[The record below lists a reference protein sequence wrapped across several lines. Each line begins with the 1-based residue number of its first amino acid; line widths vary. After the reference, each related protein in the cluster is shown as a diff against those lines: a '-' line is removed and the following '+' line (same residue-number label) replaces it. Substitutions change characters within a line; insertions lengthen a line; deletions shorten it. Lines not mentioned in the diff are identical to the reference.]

1 MERNKRRLVT
11 GLAAAG
17 VLAGAL
23 AGGGAALAATSGS
36 SQPAVTAAAFG
47 PPAASAAA
55 ARPATPAAGK
65 HPARYLRR
73 VHAGRLVL
81 RTSAAYLGLTPAQLR
96 EQLEAGKSLAAVAA
110 ARGKSVGGLEDAIVA
125 AAGKRIDA
133 SKLTAARKAAL
144 TADVRAHVGT
154 FVNTVH
160 PFRAAAR
167 KLAEG
172 AVPAPAPSTPASS
185 AAAA

>member
-23 AGGGAALAATSGS
+23 AGGGAALAATTGSG
-36 SQPAVTAAAFG
+36 QPAVTAAAFG
-47 PPAASAAA
+47 TPAATATTATT
-55 ARPATPAAGK
+55 ATPAAGR

-73 VHAGRLVL
+73 AHAARLVL
-81 RTSAAYLGLTPAQLR
+81 RASAAYLGLTPAELR
-96 EQLEAGKSLAAVAA
+96 AQLEAGKSLAAVAT

-125 AAGKRIDA
+125 AVDKRIDA

-144 TADVRAHVGT
+144 TADVQAHVGT
-154 FVNTVH
+154 FVNAVH
-160 PFRAAAR
+160 PFREAAR
-167 KLAEG
+167 RLARG
-172 AVPAPAPSTPASS
+172 AVPAPAPSASS
-185 AAAA
+185 TAAA

>member
-23 AGGGAALAATSGS
+23 AGGGAALAATTGSG
-36 SQPAVTAAAFG
+36 QPAVTAAAFG
-47 PPAASAAA
+47 TPAATATA
-55 ARPATPAAGK
+55 ATPAAGR

-73 VHAGRLVL
+73 AHAARLVL
-81 RTSAAYLGLTPAQLR
+81 RTSAAYLGLTPAELR
-96 EQLEAGKSLAAVAA
+96 AQLEAGKSLAAVAT

-125 AAGKRIDA
+125 AVDKRIDA

-144 TADVRAHVGT
+144 TADVQAHVGT
-154 FVNTVH
+154 FVNAVH
-160 PFRAAAR
+160 PFREAAR
-167 KLAEG
+167 RLAKG
-172 AVPAPAPSTPASS
+172 AVPAPAPSASS
-185 AAAA
+185 TAAA